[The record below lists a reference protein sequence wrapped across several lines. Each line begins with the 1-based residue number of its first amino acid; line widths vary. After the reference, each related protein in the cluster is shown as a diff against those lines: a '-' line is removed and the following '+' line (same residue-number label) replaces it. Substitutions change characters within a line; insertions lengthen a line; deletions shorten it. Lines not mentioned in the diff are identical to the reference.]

1 MKTKT
6 KTDFLEI
13 LRVLLAYE
21 IDFIVVG
28 GVSAVLQGAPIATFD
43 LDLVHSREPE
53 NIKRLLR
60 ALESLE
66 AIYRAQPARRIKPT
80 AAHLSSPGHQ
90 LLLTRFGPLDL
101 LGMIGSGRGY
111 EQLLAKTV
119 EMKVDDELRIRV
131 LDLETLIQ
139 TKEEI
144 GGEKDAAVL
153 PSSGRLSTRSQGI
166 GNNSDPASPLLR
178 HRQPVHLNLEQ
189 MIDADAV
196 AAVGVGHRSA
206 LGFRV
211 HYFAVDHEVDLV
223 GADAHFERIGGFS
236 AGVGFLH
243 RVVWRLR

>member
-13 LRVLLAYE
+13 LRVLLAHE

-43 LDLVHSREPE
+43 LDLVHSRDSE
-53 NIKRLLR
+53 NIERLLR
-60 ALESLE
+60 ALDSLG

-80 AAHLSSPGHQ
+80 AAYLSSPGHQ

-101 LGMIGSGRGY
+101 LGMIGSGRVY
-111 EQLLAKTV
+111 EELLAKTV

-139 TKEEI
+139 TKEET

-153 PSSGRLSTRSQGI
+153 PILRQTLNEKS
-166 GNNSDPASPLLR
+166 R
-178 HRQPVHLNLEQ
+178 HRQ
-189 MIDADAV
+189 
-196 AAVGVGHRSA
+196 
-206 LGFRV
+206 
-211 HYFAVDHEVDLV
+211 
-223 GADAHFERIGGFS
+223 
-236 AGVGFLH
+236 
-243 RVVWRLR
+243 